1 MVRWGVDVSGGGR
14 EDVAAATAAPTAEF
28 AVGVEAVAR
37 EEAGVGDDD
46 EGGDDYDDHG
56 D

>member
-1 MVRWGVDVSGGGR
+1 MVRWGVDVSGGGG
-14 EDVAAATAAPTAEF
+14 EDIAAAAPAAEF
-28 AVGVEAVAR
+28 SVGVEAMAR